1 MHSTDDRT
9 LAYFWPRIFRPATFW
24 HPKPPQYFSDKVY
37 FFGKNVAFSLTPL
50 LPGKRKPL

>member
-1 MHSTDDRT
+1 MLSTDDRT